1 MALQKDPSSRQR
13 QGHVKL
19 GMPRVFCTLR
29 ALMAQEGH
37 KEIDPDTAGSDLG
50 KGSWEGK
57 GKAMVGA
64 PGELGL
70 RRPEHSTREEDFL
83 EGSSWPVERP
93 MGVCSGTHPELEEG
107 RNRGGR

>member
-1 MALQKDPSSRQR
+1 MALQKDPFSRQR
-13 QGHVKL
+13 QGYVKL

-50 KGSWEGK
+50 EGSWEGK

-70 RRPEHSTREEDFL
+70 RRFEQ
-83 EGSSWPVERP
+83 
-93 MGVCSGTHPELEEG
+93 
-107 RNRGGR
+107 